1 MNEYAKDLTVVMPCL
16 NEEKTI
22 GNCIDLALDTMRRE
36 GVEGEVLVVDNGSA
50 DDSVSVAE
58 QHGARVVHEDAK
70 GYGYALNRGFK
81 EALGKYIVFADAD
94 ESYDFSYVGEFYR
107 RLRSGKD
114 LVIGNRLAGKME
126 KGAMPWLHR
135 YLGTPVLTLLVRVL
149 FKLKIRDINCGM
161 RGITKEG
168 YNRLELLC
176 GGMEFASEMMVKA
189 KLQGLVIDEFPINFK
204 RDKRERPPHLNT
216 FRDGWRHMRFI
227 LLFAPKALFLLLG
240 LSLLSAGFLLMLLI
254 LLSMLGELGI
264 FTMLVSQSLIL
275 LGAQF
280 VLYGVS
286 SYGFSQFI
294 NSNRSPD
301 KFNRFFRNFT
311 IDKGVLL
318 GCVLVIVGGIVSVI
332 AAIDLYKY
340 MVNAQE
346 ILFQVETTKWGFMGI
361 TLMILGIQT
370 VISSFYLCLFNIK
383 KIYHN

>member
-1 MNEYAKDLTVVMPCL
+1 MNEYVKDLSVVMPCL

-36 GVEGEVLVVDNGSA
+36 GIEGEVLVVDNGSV

-70 GYGYALNRGFK
+70 GYGYALNRGFR
-81 EALGKYIVFADAD
+81 EALGAYIVFADAD
-94 ESYDFSYVGEFYR
+94 ESYDFSYVGELYR
-107 RLRSGKD
+107 RLISGKD
-114 LVIGNRLAGKME
+114 LVIGNRLAGEME

-135 YLGTPVLTLLVRVL
+135 YLGTPVLTLLVRIL

-161 RGITKEG
+161 RGISKEG
-168 YNRLELLC
+168 YNKLELFC
-176 GGMEFASEMMVKA
+176 GGMEFASEMMIKA
-189 KLQGLVIDEFPINFK
+189 RIQGLVIDEFPINFK
-204 RDKRERPPHLNT
+204 RDKRDRPPHLNT

-240 LSLLSAGFLLMLLI
+240 LSLLSAGFILMILI

-264 FTMLVSQSLIL
+264 FSMLVSQSLIL

-280 VLYGVS
+280 ILYGVS

-294 NSNRSPD
+294 SSNRSPD
-301 KFNRFFRNFT
+301 RFSKFFSNFT

-318 GCVLVIVGGIVSVI
+318 GCVLFVVGGIVSVI

-340 MVNAQE
+340 MVNAEE

-361 TLMILGIQT
+361 TLVILGIQT

-383 KIYHN
+383 QIYHN